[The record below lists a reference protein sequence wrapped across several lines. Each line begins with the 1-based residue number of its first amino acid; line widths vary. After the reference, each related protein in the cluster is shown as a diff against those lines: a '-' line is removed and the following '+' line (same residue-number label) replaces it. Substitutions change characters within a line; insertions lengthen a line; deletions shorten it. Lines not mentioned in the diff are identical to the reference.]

1 MIRSIVGV
9 FIGLVVA
16 FVTVAVVEV
25 INLLIFPPPADFDVN
40 DPAAL
45 AALIAEAP
53 AYKLVLVPVA
63 WFLAAVTGGW
73 VAAKIAKRAALVHAF
88 IIAALLI
95 AMAVMNMRMIPH
107 PAWFWVAGL
116 AAPLVG
122 MLVAARLAPTAPG
135 EALEP
140 VGNVK

>member
-16 FVTVAVVEV
+16 FITVAVVEIANMV
-25 INLLIFPPPADFDVN
+25 IFPPPAGFDVN
-40 DPAAL
+40 DKAAL

-88 IIAALLI
+88 IIAALLTAI
-95 AMAVMNMRMIPH
+95 GVLNMLMIPH
-107 PAWFWVAGL
+107 PAWFWAAGL
-116 AAPLVG
+116 AAPIAG
-122 MLVAARLAPTAPG
+122 MLVATRLAPAAPRQ
-135 EALEP
+135 ALEP
-140 VGNVK
+140 VGSAQ